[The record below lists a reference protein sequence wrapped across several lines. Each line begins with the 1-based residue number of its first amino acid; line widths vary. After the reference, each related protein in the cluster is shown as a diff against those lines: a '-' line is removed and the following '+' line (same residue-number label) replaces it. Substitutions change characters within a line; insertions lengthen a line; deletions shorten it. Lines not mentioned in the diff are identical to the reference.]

1 MALPGRPPTGGTP
14 SQAASEAGSL
24 SFNMAGASESVTV
37 GAWHSK
43 LPDRDM
49 ATCRGTGILSGDGP
63 CNRPGWAGQ
72 RDRSPLSTALRART
86 GRLMMAPT
94 AAVPARPAQSGADVT
109 RVHWQLLSGGP
120 ASGPGP
126 FAKSH
131 NKWCLRAPTT
141 DY

>member
-1 MALPGRPPTGGTP
+1 VALPGRPPAGGTP

-49 ATCRGTGILSGDGP
+49 AITAACRGILSGDGP
-63 CNRPGWAGQ
+63 PPVQPPRLG
-72 RDRSPLSTALRART
+72 RAT
-86 GRLMMAPT
+86 GREPPFHCT
-94 AAVPARPAQSGADVT
+94 EGA
-109 RVHWQLLSGGP
+109 HWQAHDGAHCHCAHDRASEADSERRRRHVQLLSGGP

-126 FAKSH
+126 I
-131 NKWCLRAPTT
+131 REVT
-141 DY
+141 

>member
-49 ATCRGTGILSGDGP
+49 AITAACRGILSGDGP

-72 RDRSPLSTALRART
+72 RDGSPLSTALRART

-94 AAVPARPAQSGADVT
+94 ATVPARPTQSGADVT
-109 RVHWQLLSGGP
+109 CSYCVAGLPVGR
-120 ASGPGP
+120 AP

-131 NKWCLRAPTT
+131 NKRCLRAPTT
-141 DY
+141 D